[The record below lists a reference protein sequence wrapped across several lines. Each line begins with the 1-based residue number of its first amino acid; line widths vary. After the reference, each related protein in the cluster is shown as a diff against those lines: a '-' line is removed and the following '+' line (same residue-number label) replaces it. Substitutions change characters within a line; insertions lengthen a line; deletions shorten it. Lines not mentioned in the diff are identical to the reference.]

1 MNLELQQISKT
12 VGSETHLYPLSL
24 RLEEGKMNVLLGPT
38 QAGKTSL
45 MRIMA
50 GLDQP
55 DSGRVLVD
63 GKDVTG
69 VPVRERKLAMVYQ
82 QFINY
87 PGLTVFENIA
97 APLRIA
103 RCPEAEIRQRVQAMA
118 EKLHIEH
125 LLQRLPGELSGG
137 QQQRTA
143 LARALVKRASL
154 VLLDEPL
161 VNLDYKLRE
170 ELREE
175 LLTLFTDGA
184 TTVVYATTEPQ
195 EALLLGGHT
204 FVLDAGRLLQAGPT
218 LATYNAPN
226 SVRASAIFNDPPMN
240 LLPATV
246 LSSNAV
252 RLEDGT
258 ELPLPGRHLALAAG
272 QSCRIGVRCHHLR
285 MLPVTGNPTTASTGP
300 DGNPGAAAGAP
311 ASGENTVSASNAT
324 TSTIDIIA
332 SAVVLDC
339 LLDLAELSG
348 SETYLHLHHGSV
360 LLVAQWPGVHDLPL
374 GAKLR
379 VVLQPQEV
387 FVFDSEGALASA
399 PVGTGQGA

>member
-1 MNLELQQISKT
+1 MKLELQQIKKT

-24 RLEEGKMNVLLGPT
+24 SLQEGKMNVLLGPT

-55 DSGRVLVD
+55 TSGRVLVD

-69 VPVRERKLAMVYQ
+69 VSVRERNLAMVYQ

-97 APLRIA
+97 APLRIQ
-103 RCPEAEIRQRVQAMA
+103 RCAEDEIRQRVQAMA

-143 LARALVKRASL
+143 LARALVKRAPL

-175 LLTLFTDGA
+175 LLSLFTDGA

-204 FVLDAGRLLQAGPT
+204 TVLDAGCLLQSGPT
-218 LATYNAPN
+218 LEVYGAPGT
-226 SVRASAIFNDPPMN
+226 VRVGAIFNDPPMN

-246 LSSNAV
+246 AAANLL
-252 RLEDGT
+252 RLDDGT
-258 ELPLPGRHLALAAG
+258 ELPLPGRQLALPAG
-272 QSCRIGVRCHHLR
+272 QRCQIGVRCHHLH
-285 MLPVTGNPTTASTGP
+285 LAKKQVEPTGKVALGK
-300 DGNPGAAAGAP
+300 
-311 ASGENTVSASNAT
+311 SGESGTA
-324 TSTIDIIA
+324 
-332 SAVVLDC
+332 AVALDC
-339 LLDLAELSG
+339 VLDLAELSG
-348 SETYLHLHHGSV
+348 SETFLHLHHGGV
-360 LLVAQWPGVHDLPL
+360 LMVAQWPGVHELPL
-374 GAKLR
+374 GSKVTVMVR
-379 VVLQPQEV
+379 PHQV
-387 FVFDSEGALASA
+387 FVFNVDGALLSA
-399 PVGTGQGA
+399 PPGA

>member
-1 MNLELQQISKT
+1 VKLELQQIRKT

-24 RLEEGKMNVLLGPT
+24 SLQEGKMNVLLGPT

-55 DSGRVLVD
+55 TSGRVLVD

-69 VPVRERKLAMVYQ
+69 VSVRERKLAMVYQ

-97 APLRIA
+97 APLRIQ
-103 RCPEAEIRQRVQAMA
+103 RCAEDDIRQRVQAMA

-143 LARALVKRASL
+143 LARALVKRAPL

-175 LLTLFTDGA
+175 LLSLFTDGA

-204 FVLDAGRLLQAGPT
+204 TVLDAGRLLQSGPT
-218 LATYNAPN
+218 LEVYGAPAT
-226 SVRASAIFNDPPMN
+226 VRVGAIFNDPPMN

-246 LSSNAV
+246 TAANLL
-252 RLEDGT
+252 RLDDGT
-258 ELPLPGRHLALAAG
+258 ELHLPGRDLALPAG
-272 QSCRIGVRCHHLR
+272 QRCQIGVRCHHLHIAKTQVEPIA
-285 MLPVTGNPTTASTGP
+285 LGEADAIADAGGTA
-300 DGNPGAAAGAP
+300 
-311 ASGENTVSASNAT
+311 
-324 TSTIDIIA
+324 
-332 SAVVLDC
+332 AVALECV
-339 LLDLAELSG
+339 LDLAELSG
-348 SETYLHLHHGSV
+348 SETFLHLHHGGV
-360 LLVAQWPGVHDLPL
+360 LLVAQWPGVHELAL
-374 GAKLR
+374 GSKVTVMLR
-379 VVLQPQEV
+379 PHQV
-387 FVFDSEGALASA
+387 FVFNVDGALLSA
-399 PVGTGQGA
+399 PPGA

>member
-1 MNLELQQISKT
+1 MNLELQQISKR

-24 RLEEGKMNVLLGPT
+24 RLEAGKMNVLLGPT

-55 DSGRVLVD
+55 DTGRVLVD

-218 LATYNAPN
+218 LATYSAPN

-246 LSSNAV
+246 LGRSAV

-258 ELPLPGRHLALAAG
+258 ELPLPGRELALATG
-272 QSCRIGVRCHHLR
+272 QSCLIGVRCHHLR
-285 MLPVTGNPTTASTGP
+285 MAS
-300 DGNPGAAAGAP
+300 DARPG
-311 ASGENTVSASNAT
+311 
-324 TSTIDIIA
+324 
-332 SAVVLDC
+332 AVVLDC

-348 SETYLHLHHGSV
+348 SETYLHLHHGSE
-360 LLVAQWPGVHDLPL
+360 LLVAQWPGVHELPL
-374 GAKLR
+374 GAQLR
-379 VVLQPQEV
+379 VCLQPHEV
-387 FVFDSEGALASA
+387 FVFDSDGALASA
-399 PVGTGQGA
+399 PVATVQGA